1 MTTLYVRIG
10 DVVFDINEIEAGYPL
25 ASGSYNI
32 ILRSGASIALFDNGD
47 DNKYA
52 EKARELVEWL
62 AGEKR
67 PEWLPSRIV

>member
-1 MTTLYVRIG
+1 ML
-10 DVVFDINEIEAGYPL
+10 DINEIEAGYPL

-32 ILRSGASIALFDNGD
+32 VLRSGASIAFFDSVD
-47 DNKYA
+47 KYA

-67 PEWLPSRIV
+67 PEWLPSRMI